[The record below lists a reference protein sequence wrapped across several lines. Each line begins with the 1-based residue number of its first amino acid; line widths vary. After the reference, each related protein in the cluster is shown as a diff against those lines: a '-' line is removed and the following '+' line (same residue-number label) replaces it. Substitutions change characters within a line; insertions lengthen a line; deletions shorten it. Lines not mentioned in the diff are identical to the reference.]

1 MHFTV
6 KHFEALTLTELY
18 EILRA
23 RAEIFTVEQ
32 ACIYQDM
39 DGLDYKSLHFLL
51 KDGDVVVAYL
61 RAFYLEGCDEPTVKL
76 GRVLTRRHGLGL
88 GRFLME
94 NALAVLAE
102 QMPCEKYLIHAQ
114 TQAVGYYEKFGFVTT
129 SDEFMEEGIPH
140 VVMERPQNA

>member
-1 MHFTV
+1 MTFTV
-6 KHFEALTLTELY
+6 KQFEALTPTELY

-23 RAEIFTVEQ
+23 RAQIFVVEQ
-32 ACIYQDM
+32 GCLYQDM
-39 DGLDYKSLHFLL
+39 DGLDYKSLHFML

-61 RAFYLEGCDEPTVKL
+61 RAFYLEGSDEPTVKL

-102 QMPCEKYLIHAQ
+102 QMPCDKYIIHAQ
-114 TQAVGYYEKFGFVTT
+114 TQAAGYYERFGFRTT
-129 SDEFMEEGIPH
+129 SDEFMEDGIPH
-140 VVMERPQNA
+140 VVMERAQNA

>member
-1 MHFTV
+1 MNFTV

-32 ACIYQDM
+32 KCLCQDM
-39 DGLDYKSLHFLL
+39 DGLDYKSLHFML

-102 QMPCEKYLIHAQ
+102 QMPCEKYIIHAQ
-114 TQAVGYYEKFGFVTT
+114 TQAAGYYAKFGFRVT
-129 SDEFMEEGIPH
+129 SDEFMEDGIPH
-140 VVMERPQNA
+140 VVMERKAAS